1 MIARFLLIGTL
12 DDDAN
17 DDRDGDG
24 DGDDDD
30 GDDDDDNE
38 RRGEAVRGEESP
50 PGEES
55 EGMREGGWLE
65 ARDPERGFST
75 TARTRSR
82 MLCGGLAA
90 AVGDLG
96 PKLAVDSDDDDNDDD
111 DVVDVDSED
120 RSGAEAGW
128 AGSGSRALAAM

>member
-1 MIARFLLIGTL
+1 MIARFLLVGTL

-17 DDRDGDG
+17 DDDGRDG
-24 DGDDDD
+24 D

-38 RRGEAVRGEESP
+38 RRGEAVRGDESP

-90 AVGDLG
+90 AAGDLG
-96 PKLAVDSDDDDNDDD
+96 PKLAVDSDDD
-111 DVVDVDSED
+111 VVDVDVDVDDVEED